1 MRNEASVEGVG
12 EVISR
17 MRHPFADAVIAATG
31 AESLGRGI
39 PLSKDSGRVYLS
51 GVMGE

>member
-1 MRNEASVEGVG
+1 MEGVG

-31 AESLGRGI
+31 AESLSGRGI
-39 PLSKDSGRVYLS
+39 PLSKDSGRVFFL
-51 GVMGE
+51 GVVGE